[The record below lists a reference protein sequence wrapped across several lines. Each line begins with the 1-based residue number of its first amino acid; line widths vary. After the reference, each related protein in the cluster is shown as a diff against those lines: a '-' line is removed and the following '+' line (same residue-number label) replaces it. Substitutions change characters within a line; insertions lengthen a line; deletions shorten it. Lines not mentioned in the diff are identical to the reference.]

1 MASEGRHFAVHAM
14 ICRQI
19 WNLTCYALRE
29 SYVDGA
35 SLTRGAV
42 SACDQVVFLRAL
54 YMYHHIRR
62 AKSFQAELWMSD
74 PIGYGV
80 EKSRG

>member
-1 MASEGRHFAVHAM
+1 MAPELRVEMASEGRHFAVHAM

-35 SLTRGAV
+35 SLTRL
-42 SACDQVVFLRAL
+42 Q
-54 YMYHHIRR
+54 
-62 AKSFQAELWMSD
+62 FQPVTKLFS
-74 PIGYGV
+74 
-80 EKSRG
+80 